1 MKEWHKEY
9 IRDSIAESE
18 KIKLE
23 KRILIFY
30 THKITSY
37 CIINDMMDNIIDCI
51 DISRIIEK
59 NIDFIHLKRRDN
71 YNYYCEIN
79 NCFVNGEKL
88 LNNVLE
94 IKRLRERHKLIRK
107 SLPFMI
113 PLCILMII
121 VIGIMI

>member
-23 KRILIFY
+23 NRVLIYY
-30 THKITSY
+30 THKIISY
-37 CIINDMMDNIIDCI
+37 CIINDMMDNSMNYIDM
-51 DISRIIEK
+51 SKIIEK
-59 NIDFIHLKRRDN
+59 NIDFIHLKKRSY

-88 LNNVLE
+88 LANVLE
-94 IKRLRERHKLIRK
+94 IKRLRERHKLIRR

-113 PLCILMII
+113 PLCIMMII